1 MKKILTSLLVAACL
15 SSVSLAGAA
24 EPSTAPSKKPDA
36 AQQHKAKAQSQT
48 RARHKAHARKAKART
63 SDQTSQKA
71 RDKNLH

>member
-24 EPSTAPSKKPDA
+24 EPSTAPSKKPAA
-36 AQQHKAKAQSQT
+36 AQQHKSQVPT
-48 RARHKAHARKAKART
+48 RARHKAHARKAKAKT
-63 SDQTSQKA
+63 PDQTSQKA